1 MATLTPE
8 FRISLD
14 SIKYDGASVGSQWV
28 FDFDFKI
35 SDGVQ
40 TYDLKQSVPKNVSF
54 MKGLSNINQTLVR
67 ANLIPDTRNLS
78 ISGKVKASEEGSNE
92 KYSESGTGT
101 IQPLSVNYNGSDVT
115 MTLSAPGIKVKEYK
129 GPKYDPSKAPVA
141 DLSFD
146 FKVTITG
153 ISDNACDFNSFTE
166 PEIAAYRSLT
176 NADIDSL
183 QPGKQLAGATT
194 LGNFAL
200 GCCIY
205 KNDKNQYKVKITKA
219 DATILWGIHTD
230 RFKDPIV
237 AGTNANIKDCKT
249 AKEAVDTMENAL
261 KSGGVETSPSG
272 PWFPE
277 IGIEIHELRHVEDYK
292 KLIKGAFTKIK
303 KDVDKIDLTVTET
316 TTADQLKMMQDTIA
330 EEQAKSWRQECVNR
344 INDNDQAF
352 LKKSEADA
360 QTAAEPPL
368 KRAIQRVKD
377 FQKAKN
383 CK

>member
-14 SIKYDGASVGSQWV
+14 SIKYGGASVGSQWV
-28 FDFDFKI
+28 FDFDLKI

-40 TYDLKQSVPKNVSF
+40 TYNLKQSIPKNVPF

-67 ANLIPDTRNLS
+67 ANLIPDTKNLS
-78 ISGKVKASEEGSNE
+78 ISGMIKASEEGSNE
-92 KYSESGTGT
+92 KYSESGSGV
-101 IQPLSVNYNGSDVT
+101 IQPVSVNYTGNDIT
-115 MTLSAPGIKVKEYK
+115 MIFSAPEVKVKEYK

-146 FKVTITG
+146 FKVSITG
-153 ISDNACDFNSFTE
+153 ISDNACDFNSFTD

-176 NADIDSL
+176 NADIDGL

-205 KNDKNQYKVKITKA
+205 QNDKKEYKVKITKA

-237 AGTNANIKDCKT
+237 SGSNANIKNCKI
-249 AKEAVDTMENAL
+249 AQEAIDTMEKAL
-261 KSGGVETSPSG
+261 QSGGVETSASG

-277 IGIEIHELRHVEDYK
+277 IGIEIHELKHVEDYE
-292 KLIKGAFTKIK
+292 KLIKGAFSKIK
-303 KDVDKIDLTVTET
+303 KDVDKIKVTVTEN
-316 TTADQLKMMQDTIA
+316 TTADQLKMMQDNIA
-330 EEQAKSWRQECVNR
+330 AEQAKSWEKECISR
-344 INDNDQAF
+344 INANDGAF
-352 LKKSEADA
+352 LKQSELDSQDA
-360 QTAAEPPL
+360 AKPPL

-377 FQKAKN
+377 FQKAMN